1 VVVVEPAS
9 IFSLQYVVVL
19 VAAGLAGA
27 ALRHFRLARV
37 AAFRPY

>member
-9 IFSLQYVVVL
+9 IFRLQYVVVL
-19 VAAGLAGA
+19 VAAGLAA

-37 AAFRPY
+37 AAFRRY